1 MNYEWRGRLQ
11 SNCINKFSLYGIEN
25 CIYKTNQIQEVDVLA
40 WIYAGSVKGSYSK
53 PSVTLDVPINLVSG
67 ENKIDL
73 LSLTVGLQVKTI
85 ICIEISQCQITNI
98 L

>member
-1 MNYEWRGRLQ
+1 MSRVN
-11 SNCINKFSLYGIEN
+11 
-25 CIYKTNQIQEVDVLA
+25 VLA
-40 WIYAGSVKGSYSK
+40 RLYAGSVKGNYSK

-73 LSLTVGLQVKTI
+73 LSLTVGLQVK
-85 ICIEISQCQITNI
+85 N